1 MLIHKARVSS
11 LFFILCLSAW
21 PLFTKGQSGKTFI
34 KQAEWESYIDKFN
47 QLDDEVYVQDIPNSG
62 AKAFLENKIPLFDC
76 PDKQLVET
84 YYFRW
89 WTYRKHVKKIPSG
102 YVISEFL
109 PDVPWAGKYN
119 TISCAAAHHIYEGR
133 WLDNEHIISDYARFW
148 FSGEANP
155 RLYSFW
161 AANAIYNYHL
171 VHPNVELL
179 TSLYPSLKEN
189 FSQWEAEKRDSTQLF
204 WQVDDRDGMEVSV
217 SGRLS
222 PGGKGYRATINSYM
236 YGEAEALSQ
245 IAKLVGDESG
255 HVFYRQKAE
264 ALKELINTLLW
275 DKKAGFYKVI
285 PKNGK
290 GGFSPVREQHGYTP
304 WYFHIAS
311 DSYANAWKQLL
322 DKEGFYAPYGPT
334 TVEQRASGFAISYE
348 GHECQWNGP
357 SWPYSTTVTL
367 VGLANLLNDHPSP
380 PLNAKDYLDLLT
392 IYSRSHSLKKE
403 NGTTV
408 PWIDENLNPFTG
420 DWISRTRLKIW
431 ENGTWSK
438 GKGGVE
444 RGKDYNHSGFCDLVI
459 TGLIGIRPQEGEQV
473 TINPLIPAGKWDYFC
488 LDNLMYKNHKLSV
501 VYDKYGTKY
510 KQGKGFMIF
519 VDGTLKGKAGS
530 IGKIS
535 INLGSG

>member
-1 MLIHKARVSS
+1 MQIHKTRIGI
-11 LFFILCLSAW
+11 LFYILCLSTW
-21 PLFTKGQSGKTFI
+21 PLLTKAQSGKTFI
-34 KQAEWESYIDKFN
+34 KQIEWESYIDKFN
-47 QLDDEVYVQDIPNSG
+47 QLDDELYIQNIPNSG

-133 WLDNEHIISDYARFW
+133 WLNDEHIISSYTRFW
-148 FSGEANP
+148 FSGEGNP

-161 AANAIYNYHL
+161 PANSIYNYYL
-171 VHPNVELL
+171 VHTDIELL

-189 FSQWEAEKRDSTQLF
+189 FAKWETEKRDSTQLF
-204 WQVDDRDGMEVSV
+204 WQVDGRDGMESSV
-217 SGRLS
+217 SGKLS
-222 PGGKGYRATINSYM
+222 PGAKGYRATINSYM

-255 HVFYRQKAE
+255 HVFYKKKAKV
-264 ALKELINTLLW
+264 LKELINTLLW
-275 DKKAGFYKVI
+275 DKEAVFYKVI

-290 GGFSPVREQHGYTP
+290 GEFSPARELHGYTP
-304 WYFHIAS
+304 WYFRIAP
-311 DSYANAWKQLL
+311 DSYADAWKQLL

-334 TVEQRASGFAISYE
+334 TVEQRNSGFRISYE

-357 SWPYSTTVTL
+357 SWPYSTTITL
-367 VGLANLLNDHPSP
+367 VGLANMLNDNPSP
-380 PLNAKDYLDLLT
+380 PLGKKDYLDLL
-392 IYSRSHSLKKE
+392 IQYSRSHNLKKDD
-403 NGTTV
+403 GTTV

-420 DWISRTRLKIW
+420 DWISRTRLKTW

-438 GKGGVE
+438 SKGGVE

-459 TGLIGIRPQEGEQV
+459 TGLIGIRPQEGKQI
-473 TINPLIPAGKWDYFC
+473 TINPLIPADTWDYFC

-519 VDGTLKGKAGS
+519 VDGTLKKKTATIREIS
-530 IGKIS
+530 IS
-535 INLGSG
+535 IN